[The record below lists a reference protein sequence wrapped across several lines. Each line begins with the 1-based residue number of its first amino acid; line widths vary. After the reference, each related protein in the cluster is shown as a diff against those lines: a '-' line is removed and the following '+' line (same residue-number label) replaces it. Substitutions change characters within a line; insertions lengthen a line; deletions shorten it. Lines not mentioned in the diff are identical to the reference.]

1 MEKLQFI
8 FRTEISPGRYI
19 DLGGET
25 GELEYNLVKLAL
37 YALFTKTSIMT
48 VLIKVPQTFSY
59 LISLYQHSLF
69 H

>member
-1 MEKLQFI
+1 MEKLHFI
-8 FRTEISPGRYI
+8 FRTEISSGRYI

-37 YALFTKTSIMT
+37 YALFTKTNTIT
-48 VLIKVPQTFSY
+48 ILIKGPQTFSY